1 MILKIMKKK
10 GGRKNESLRQLTL
23 FDAIELEL
31 TGKFTFPETK
41 KNDIHINNM
50 IYDTRTNR
58 KTRMVIY
65 HI

>member
-1 MILKIMKKK
+1 MKKK
-10 GGRKNESLRQLTL
+10 GGKQNESLRQLTL

-50 IYDTRTNR
+50 IYDTRNYR
-58 KTRMVIY
+58 KTRKTI
-65 HI
+65 